1 MSTLAER
8 LTVLIVG
15 AGGREHA
22 LAAGIADSPSCA
34 RLIVA
39 PGNAGTPGERWPIAV
54 TEVAAVR
61 ARCRAEGVDLVVIGP
76 EAALAAGLTD
86 ALLADGVAVF
96 GPTAQLAR
104 LETSKSHA
112 RAVAA
117 ELGIPGPHWASF
129 TPAQAG
135 PAREWL
141 MAHAGP
147 VVVKQSGLAG
157 GKGVVLPDGQAA
169 ALSAVTDALAVGEVV
184 LEERLTGP
192 ECSLIAVCDGRT
204 SVSLPIAADHKRLGE
219 GDSGPNTG
227 GMGAYAPVDLI
238 AELGLQ
244 PADLHAQFIEPVVT
258 HLAHSGRGYVG
269 ALYAGLILTPEGPR
283 LLEFNCR
290 LGDPEAQV
298 LLPLLDT
305 DLLTLLHSC
314 AVGHLTPASVR
325 FRPGYACGVVLA
337 APGYPTAG
345 HPGLRL
351 SLPDPPP
358 TATLI
363 RHSGTECIDGEI
375 VGLGGRML
383 TCVGLGS
390 TLAAARAAAYEAVD
404 RCSPPAAE
412 VRRDIG
418 WRAAAR
424 AVRSYAAAGVDIAE
438 GDRAVSLIA
447 EHLAQRSGTGVLRG
461 IGAFGGAVDV
471 AFLQRFDHPVL
482 VASTDGVGSKVE
494 LAAAAGRLDGI
505 GADLVHH
512 CVNDVLAQ
520 GARPLFFLDY
530 LAADRI
536 VADQVAAV
544 VAGIAVACAAV
555 GCALIGGETAEM
567 PGVYAPGR
575 LDVAGTIVG
584 VVERSALLPRAD
596 IAAGDVL
603 LGLAANGAHTNGYTY
618 LRRLFDWLPLT
629 AAPPPLDGPLIDA
642 LLLPHRCYLPVLE
655 PALQTGCVKALVH
668 VTGGGLPGNLPRVLP
683 PGLGARVD
691 LGSWPLP
698 PLFTLVHEVTAL
710 DPVELHRTLN
720 MGIGMVAIVG
730 PDDLPAVTAAIDEP
744 SYLIGEV
751 TAGAGVVLA

>member
-1 MSTLAER
+1 MPSGQ
-8 LTVLIVG
+8 LTVVVVG

-22 LAAGIADSPSCA
+22 LAAGIAESPHCG

-54 TEVAAVR
+54 TEVAALR
-61 ARCRAEGVDLVVIGP
+61 ERCRAEGVDLVVIGP

-96 GPTAQLAR
+96 GPTAALAR

-112 RAVAA
+112 RAVADG
-117 ELGIPGPHWASF
+117 LGIPGPRWASF
-129 TPAQAG
+129 TAEQAG
-135 PAREWL
+135 RARDWL
-141 MAHAGP
+141 RAHPGP

-157 GKGVVLPDGQAA
+157 GKGVVLPDNPAA
-169 ALSAVTDALAVGEVV
+169 ALAAVDDALQVGDVV

-192 ECSLIAVCDGRT
+192 ECSLIALCDGRT
-204 SVSLPIAADHKRLGE
+204 SVPLPLAADHKRRGE
-219 GDSGPNTG
+219 GDTGPNTG
-227 GMGAYAPVDLI
+227 GMGAYAPFEPKPD
-238 AELGLQ
+238 LGLQ
-244 PADLHAQFIEPVVT
+244 VADLHARFIEPVVS
-258 HLAHSGRGYVG
+258 HLVSAGRGYVG
-269 ALYAGLILTPEGPR
+269 ALYAGLMLTAEGPR

-305 DLLTLLHSC
+305 DLLTLLQAC
-314 AVGHLTPASVR
+314 ALGRLDPTSVR
-325 FRPGYACGVVLA
+325 IRPGYACGVVIA

-345 HPGLRL
+345 QPGLRL
-351 SLPDPPP
+351 VLPEHPPP
-358 TATLI
+358 GTLI
-363 RHSGTECIDGEI
+363 RHCGTERIGGEI
-375 VGLGGRML
+375 TGLGGRLL
-383 TCVGLGS
+383 TCVGLGP
-390 TLAAARAAAYEAVD
+390 TLAIARDAAYEAVA
-404 RCSPPAAE
+404 CCIPPAAE

-418 WRAAAR
+418 WRAAAG
-424 AVRSYAAAGVDIAE
+424 AVHSYASAGVDIAE

-447 EHLAQRSGTGVLRG
+447 AHLAQQSEAGVLRG
-461 IGAFGGAVDV
+461 IGAFGGAVDATV
-471 AFLQRFDHPVL
+471 LQQLDQPVL

-494 LAAAAGRLDGI
+494 LAAVAGRLDGI
-505 GADLVHH
+505 GTDLVHH

-536 VADQVAAV
+536 IAEQVAAV
-544 VAGIAVACAAV
+544 VAGIAAACASV

-584 VVERSALLPRAD
+584 VVERSALLPRAG

-603 LGLAANGAHTNGYTY
+603 IGLAANGAHTNGYSY
-618 LRRLFDWLPLT
+618 LRRLFSWLPLS

-668 VTGGGLPGNLPRVLP
+668 ITGGGLPGNLPRVLP
-683 PGLGARVD
+683 PGMGARVD
-691 LGSWPLP
+691 RGSWPLP
-698 PLFTLVHEVTAL
+698 PLFTLVSEVTAL
-710 DPVELHRTLN
+710 DPFELHRTLN

-730 PDDLPAVTAAIDEP
+730 PGDAAAVSAAIAEP
-744 SYLIGEV
+744 TYQIGEV
-751 TAGAGVVLA
+751 TDRRGVFLT